1 MATNLLTVQDYRN
14 TSFNDN
20 DFLLGEKKI
29 KFMEDF
35 KLDHPQVKNIYNTI
49 KNRDNKF
56 NAQFRSIYY
65 EKCAYCGVNTQVIDS
80 SRFEVD
86 HVVPASVLKLGL
98 GYSDEFINGID
109 NLVNSCHMCNR
120 GKSNFL
126 CEEESLN
133 LLHPDNNNLPQIF
146 WRSDDYSIEINEVYI
161 DNLVIKEFYDK
172 LKLHNQLRRIDYLLM
187 EMKDFCEKHEGEQII
202 DKIQKLITRIESKRR
217 RNY

>member
-14 TSFNDN
+14 TSFNHI

-35 KLDHPQVKNIYNTI
+35 KLEHPQVKNIYDTI
-49 KNRDNKF
+49 KKRDNKF
-56 NAQFRSIYY
+56 NAHFRSIYY
-65 EKCAYCGVNTQVIDS
+65 NKCAYCGVNTQVIDS

-86 HVVPASVLKLGL
+86 HVVPVSVLKLSL
-98 GYSDEFINGID
+98 GYSEKFINSID
-109 NLVNSCHMCNR
+109 NLVSSCQMCNR

-126 CEEESLN
+126 CEEESLY

-146 WRSDDYSIEINEVYI
+146 WRNDDYSIKINEKYN
-161 DNLVIKEFYDK
+161 DNSIIIQFYDK
-172 LKLHNQLRRIDYLLM
+172 LKFHNQLRRIDYLLM
-187 EMKDFCEKHEGEQII
+187 EMKDFCDKYEGEHLV
-202 DKIQKLITRIESKRR
+202 DEIQKLIIKIESKRR